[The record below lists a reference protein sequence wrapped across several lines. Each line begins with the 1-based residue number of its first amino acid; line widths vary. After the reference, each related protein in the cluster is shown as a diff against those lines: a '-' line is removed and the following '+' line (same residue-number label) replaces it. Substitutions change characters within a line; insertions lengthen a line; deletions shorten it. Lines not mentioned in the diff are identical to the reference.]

1 MILWT
6 KGNSMLSKISD
17 INKKLENETN
27 EKIFSCID
35 SCSNFVFNAGAG
47 AGKTY
52 SLVESLKYLVSTKGS
67 ILKYHNHNVICITY
81 TNVAM
86 QEIKDRLGTT
96 SLILV
101 STIHER
107 MWELIKNYQPQ
118 LVEIHMQKLNKEI
131 DAIIYKIDND
141 KRFEKYREL
150 SNEEREIFFDIM
162 LENKDLFYKNY
173 NKSAGEFREAL
184 GRKLEKF
191 ESLIKNV
198 ANFKKVVN
206 ALFKLNNYTNC
217 RNSIQNNYEHNH
229 SIYYDARYNNDALHR
244 MRISHDTLLEYAK
257 EIIIKYDILKQIIID
272 KYPYIF
278 VDEYQDTDSKVIEIL
293 SALVE
298 YSKKIQHPFCVGYF
312 GDLMQNIYDTGIG
325 EKIKT
330 HIQDYIKIDKIFNRR
345 SAQEIID
352 TANKIRNDRITQRS
366 IYEDCYGGSIKFYYG
381 TSEKTDDFVHKYI
394 KEWNINSTNKLHCF
408 VLTNN
413 TVADYS
419 GFSSLYNAFKDVEIY
434 KGNNYNALNTELL
447 SDDIKKL
454 GEAQLIFYKITEIYS
469 LLKDSNTQIADLLPK
484 ELYCN
489 SNINLGEL
497 RNFTSSIR
505 EISGKSMIEYIAAL
519 MEVANNDASGFFKTF
534 VKYIIDIETI
544 SVDRFKQK
552 ITKILFPN
560 EDNTVDAVQK
570 TEIIFNIDLA
580 VYELWYRFIKNEI
593 NTDVVYHTY
602 HSTKGLE
609 FDNVIIIM
617 ENAFGRDKNFFN
629 FYFENYKNIYSLN
642 KDEQIKLLSIRN
654 LLYVSLTRAIKNLR
668 ILYIDSVDDFQENLK
683 EIFSEIHN
691 A

>member
-1 MILWT
+1 
-6 KGNSMLSKISD
+6 MLSKISD
-17 INKKLENETN
+17 INKKLENEIN

-35 SCSNFVFNAGAG
+35 NCSNFVFNAGAG

-67 ILKYHNHNVICITY
+67 VLKYHNHNVICITY
-81 TNVAM
+81 TNVAT
-86 QEIKDRLGTT
+86 QEIRDRLGTT

-141 KRFEKYREL
+141 KEFEKYREL
-150 SNEEREIFFDIM
+150 SNEERETFFDIM
-162 LENKDLFYKNY
+162 LKNKDLFYKNY

-184 GRKLEKF
+184 CQKLEKF

-217 RNSIQNNYEHNH
+217 RNSIQNNHEHNH

-257 EIIIKYDILKQIIID
+257 EIIIKYDVLKQIIID

-325 EKIKT
+325 EKINT
-330 HIQDYIKIDKIFNRR
+330 HIQDYIRIDKILNRR

-352 TANKIRNDRITQRS
+352 TANIIRNNRITQRS

-381 TSEKTDDFVHKYI
+381 TSEKIDDFVHKYI
-394 KEWNINSTNKLHCF
+394 RKWNINSTNKLHCF

-419 GFSSLYNAFKDVEIY
+419 GFSLLYNAIKDVEIY
-434 KGNNYNALNTELL
+434 RGNNYKALNTELL

-484 ELYCN
+484 ELYHK
-489 SNINLGEL
+489 INLGEL

-505 EISGKSMIEYIAAL
+505 KVSGKSMIEYISAI
-519 MEVANNDASGFFKTF
+519 MELANNDASGVFKTF

-560 EDNTVDAVQK
+560 EDDTVDAVQK
-570 TEIIFNIDLA
+570 TETIFNIDLA

-593 NTDVVYHTY
+593 STDVVYHTY

-629 FYFENYKNIYSLN
+629 FYFENYKNIYNLN
-642 KDEQIKLLSIRN
+642 EDEQSKLLSIRN

-668 ILYIDSVDDFQENLK
+668 ILYIDSVNDFQENLK
-683 EIFSEIHN
+683 EIFGEIRN
-691 A
+691 V